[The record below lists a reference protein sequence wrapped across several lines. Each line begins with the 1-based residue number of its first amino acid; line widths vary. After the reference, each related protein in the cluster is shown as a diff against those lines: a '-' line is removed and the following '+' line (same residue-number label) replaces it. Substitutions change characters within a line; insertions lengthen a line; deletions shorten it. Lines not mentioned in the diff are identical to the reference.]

1 MPSNMLKRIRWTLKL
16 TTDTQP
22 RMVNAELAHTQE
34 SSTLEAMPMLEEIP
48 SPNSLLIPTPELSLL
63 PLKLI
68 SQFSNTTK
76 AEFSTLL
83 PVVKSLTMV

>member
-1 MPSNMLKRIRWTLKL
+1 
-16 TTDTQP
+16 
-22 RMVNAELAHTQE
+22 MVNAKLVHTQE

-48 SPNSLLIPTPELSLL
+48 SPNSLLLPTPELFLL

-76 AEFSTLL
+76 AEFSTILA
-83 PVVKSLTMV
+83 VVKSLTMV